1 MLAASP
7 TNRLSPS
14 RDPYVLYY
22 SPGACSLAVHIVLE
36 ELDAPY
42 RLECV
47 SVADG
52 ETAREPY
59 LNINPKGRVPAL
71 AIKEEGRVL
80 TELPAILDYL
90 AHSDPAGRLLPGG
103 GALPQAR
110 REEWL
115 AWLSG
120 WVHAVGF
127 GLLWRPG
134 RFDTDPA
141 HYDALHAMGRR
152 TIEKAFQDIERQLAD
167 GRQWAVAEGYSVVD
181 PFLLVLFRWGNR
193 IGLAM
198 HQAFPAWA
206 ALCAKLLQRPAVV
219 RALEQEEGTSIDG

>member
-1 MLAASP
+1 MPATTH
-7 TNRLSPS
+7 TNRLNPS
-14 RDPYVLYY
+14 DCPHVLYY
-22 SPGACSLAVHIVLE
+22 SPGACSMAAHIVLE
-36 ELDAPY
+36 ELGISY
-42 RLECV
+42 RLERV
-47 SVADG
+47 SIPDG

-71 AIKEEGRVL
+71 AVEGEERVL

-90 AHSDPAGRLLPGG
+90 AHCDPDGRLLPVG

-110 REEWL
+110 SKEWL

-134 RFDTDPA
+134 RFDADSS
-141 HYDALHAMGRR
+141 HYDALHAMGRQ
-152 TIEKAFQDIERQLAD
+152 TIEAAFHDIERQLAD
-167 GRQWAVAEGYSVVD
+167 GRQWAVAQGYSVVD

-193 IGLAM
+193 TGFAM
-198 HQAFPAWA
+198 RRDFPAWA
-206 ALCAKLLQRPAVV
+206 ALSDRLLQRPAVK
-219 RALEQEEGTSIDG
+219 RALEKEGVSIDG